1 MKKQE
6 LAPGIVVYQ
15 NVIDKPK
22 SLILDIEDAVKFN
35 VVNWRE
41 ALVKEENF
49 DGVNKK
55 TRDTYSIGVPYLGNS
70 THDLS
75 SPLSSFNS
83 TLGQIFFDSFDP
95 LEKNYMS
102 LYNINM
108 ISHDQYGIL
117 KYGIG
122 QKFIN
127 HIDDHPDYPRRVST
141 VYYMNDD
148 YSGGEIE
155 FPRFKV
161 SYKPKAN
168 ELLIFPSTYVY
179 NHSVKEVKSGTRYA
193 VVSWMK

>member
-1 MKKQE
+1 MEKKE
-6 LAPGIVVYQ
+6 LAPGIAIYQ
-15 NVIDKPK
+15 NVINDPK

-35 VVNWRE
+35 VVSWRE
-41 ALVKEENF
+41 ALVTDNNF

-55 TRDTYSIGVPYLGNS
+55 LRDTYSIGVPYLGNGS
-70 THDLS
+70 EDLS
-75 SPLSSFNS
+75 SPLSSFSS
-83 TLGQIFFDSFDP
+83 TLGKIFYEAFDP
-95 LEKNYMS
+95 LEKDY
-102 LYNINM
+102 LYFYGISM
-108 ISHDQYGIL
+108 TSHDQYGVL
-117 KYGIG
+117 KYGVG
-122 QKFIN
+122 QKFVN
-127 HIDDHPDYPRRVST
+127 HIDDHSEYHRRVST